1 MKRQRKEVCQ
11 LCSSSDSDQ
20 QQEGA
25 DEEGNERNGSH
36 LLCAAGGDGGL
47 QEWGDFVL
55 GLLKSLGRNGSSASL
70 GKDTAH
76 AE

>member
-25 DEEGNERNGSH
+25 DEEGNERLASA
-36 LLCAAGGDGGL
+36 LCRWWGWRAAGTGGFHFGAA
-47 QEWGDFVL
+47 QVPG
-55 GLLKSLGRNGSSASL
+55 
-70 GKDTAH
+70 T
-76 AE
+76 